1 MEISVSQ
8 AHRYNSVP
16 LHKYAIIK
24 TFTPFIQKSNYNY
37 ATMILPKIILA
48 LKSYHLK
55 KCSLRN
61 LAEADNS
68 FVIID
73 FTVHYMFKSLM
84 IRNISAYY
92 VLEYV
97 S

>member
-1 MEISVSQ
+1 MIDHKSMEISVSQ

-48 LKSYHLK
+48 LKILPCRRSK
-55 KCSLRN
+55 KMFN
-61 LAEADNS
+61 LCN
-68 FVIID
+68 
-73 FTVHYMFKSLM
+73 
-84 IRNISAYY
+84 
-92 VLEYV
+92 
-97 S
+97 